1 MADDWDKLNSGEEF
15 SLEEILA
22 EYGSQRRKSEE
33 ERRPIPA
40 ESTGPDLL
48 PPEAGP
54 PLRKRGNIHSFPG
67 TESSSSPPAAPQEM
81 DSPQEKTVSED
92 KKIIPF
98 PMGGEEEENNNAS
111 PLGEVLDHLRQK
123 ADEYAQQMFE
133 EEGQEV
139 SEETRRI
146 ESLIPGVDEEVLP
159 PPRRERKP
167 RPAPE
172 PKPDLPPGEL
182 ARIYGKGL
190 KGLRLRSF
198 LALLLTLPN
207 LYLAAAPALSV
218 PLPQLLQADPNLSV
232 YLSAGLLA
240 LTMCLGVDVLA
251 AGLVRIFQLRLGM
264 DTLTALACITTLADA
279 LTLSHV
285 PLREGLPYCSI
296 ASMGLVM
303 AMWGTSRK
311 RQGQRASCRTAASAA
326 EPYLVTLD
334 EGKWNGRDTY
344 AKWPAPAHGFGRQI
358 QGDDGAQRIFQVAVP
373 LLLIA
378 CILFSLIASIGRGRP
393 QLFCWA
399 LSATL
404 TAAAS
409 FSGLLCFGLPW
420 STLSRRLSKSGAA
433 LAGWEGVRWSR
444 KGNGILLTDGDLF
457 PPGTVSMN
465 GIKIFGD
472 FPVEKVVAVTATL
485 IREAHSGLDK
495 IFHDLLRTQGAI
507 YRRCSGFCYYE
518 GGGMSAEIRGEQ
530 ILVGTASF
538 MTLMEVAL
546 PPGLNVKNAVFC
558 AIDGELAGIFALH
571 YTLHSSISPALSA
584 LIHNKVKPVLATR
597 DFNLLPAMLRQKFK
611 LPVDRMEFPGIQR
624 RVELSDPGQE
634 HGEILTA
641 VLCREGLSPLADA
654 VVGARRLRLGVR
666 LSAALSVTGSV
677 IGVLLTF
684 YLTSVAAFSSLTAYH
699 LSLFMFLW
707 LVPTLLISNWVNRY

>member
-1 MADDWDKLNSGEEF
+1 MADDWDKLNSDGEF

-33 ERRPIPA
+33 GGTRPIPA
-40 ESTGPDLL
+40 EPTGPDLPWPDPKPSPRREGRVQPFPKGREPL
-48 PPEAGP
+48 PPVEDPAEEAGP
-54 PLRKRGNIHSFPG
+54 EEGK
-67 TESSSSPPAAPQEM
+67 
-81 DSPQEKTVSED
+81 V
-92 KKIIPF
+92 IPF
-98 PMGGEEEENNNAS
+98 PTGEGKEAEADGPS
-111 PLGEVLDHLRQK
+111 PVEEVLDHLRQK
-123 ADEYAQQMFE
+123 ADAYAQQMFE
-133 EEGQEV
+133 EEGEEV
-139 SEETRRI
+139 SEETRRM
-146 ESLIPGVDEEVLP
+146 EALIPGVDEEEAP

-182 ARIYGKGL
+182 ARTYGKGL
-190 KGLRLRSF
+190 KGLGLRTF
-198 LALLLTLPN
+198 GALLTVLPI
-207 LYLAAAPALSV
+207 LYLAAAPVFSL
-218 PLPQLLQADPNLSV
+218 PLPPPLAEEPLIQV

-240 LTMCLGVDVLA
+240 LAMFLGVDILS
-251 AGLVRIFQLRLGM
+251 AGLARIFQLRLGM
-264 DTLTALACITTLADA
+264 DTLTALSCIATLADA
-279 LTLSHV
+279 LTMAHI
-285 PLREGLPYCSI
+285 PQRTGLPYCGV
-296 ASMGLVM
+296 AGLGLVM
-303 AMWGTSRK
+303 AMWGAARK
-311 RQGQRASCRTAASAA
+311 RRGQRASCRTAASAA

-344 AKWPAPAHGFGRQI
+344 SKWPAPTHGFGRQI

-373 LLLIA
+373 LLLAA
-378 CILFSLIASIGRGRP
+378 CILFSLIASVGRGRP

-404 TAAAS
+404 TASAS
-409 FSGLLCFGLPW
+409 FSGMLCFSLPW
-420 STLSRRLSKSGAA
+420 SALSLRLSKSGAA

-465 GIKIFGD
+465 GIKVFGD
-472 FPVEKVVAVTATL
+472 FSVEKVVAVTATL
-485 IREAHSGLDK
+485 IREARSGLDK

-530 ILVGTASF
+530 VLVGTASF

-571 YTLHSSISPALSA
+571 YTLHSSISSALSA

-597 DFNLLPAMLRQKFK
+597 DFNILPAMLRQKFK

-624 RVELSDPGQE
+624 RVELSDAEME

-654 VVGARRLRLGVR
+654 VVGARRLRIGVR
-666 LSAALSVTGSV
+666 LSAALSVAGSV
-677 IGVLLTF
+677 VGVLLTF
-684 YLTSVAAFSSLTAYH
+684 YLTSVAAFSSLTTYH
-699 LSLFMFLW
+699 LALFMLLW